1 MGAPKKIVPVIL
13 CGGSGTR
20 LWPASREKLPKQFLN
35 LLSEQS
41 LLQETVLRALRISG
55 AQPENVVTVTL
66 GNMSESVREQMRSI
80 APALAQHILSEPSA
94 RDTGAAVSFAA
105 NYIKTHFGGD
115 AVLWILPSDH
125 HIGDEKAMKESLDHA
140 LWAAEQNYLVTFGI
154 QPTRPDTGYGY
165 IRLGDSLSG
174 KGAFKAD
181 KFVEKPDLATAKQY
195 LETKQYLWNSGM
207 FVFSAD
213 CVLAQ
218 FEKHAKALNETVC
231 QAMKKSANEHE
242 VDATL
247 YASIEKRPFDK
258 AIMEKADLVAVVPC
272 NPNWSD
278 IGSWES
284 LWEIREKD
292 AGGNVTDG
300 EVFTLQSSNCLVQ
313 SKNKLIACAGV
324 QDLVIIE
331 TADSLLVADK
341 RNSDIMKLL
350 VNGMKADG
358 RKEVTDITAGS
369 RGFEEIEI
377 SGKGS
382 VALTSSSG
390 TYSFVVTLEGK
401 AFVSDGHGVEK
412 IMEPGETFFLVP
424 DTQYRLENRDGGSVK
439 AVKVST
445 SFAQNLK
452 REAAA

>member
-1 MGAPKKIVPVIL
+1 MGSPKKIVPVIL

-35 LLSEQS
+35 LLSDQS

-105 NYIKTHFGGD
+105 NYIKSHFGGD
-115 AVLWILPSDH
+115 AVMWILPSDH
-125 HIGDEKAMKESLDHA
+125 HIGDENAMKESLDHA
-140 LWAAEQNYLVTFGI
+140 LWAAGQNYLVTFGI

-165 IRLGDSLSG
+165 IRLGTALSG
-174 KGAFKAD
+174 QGAFKAE
-181 KFVEKPDLATAKQY
+181 KFVEKPDLATAQHY

-213 CVLAQ
+213 CVLEQ
-218 FEKHAKALNETVC
+218 FEKHAKSLNETVC
-231 QAMKKSANEHE
+231 TAMKKSADAHE

-350 VNGMKADG
+350 VNGMKAEG
-358 RKEVTDITAGS
+358 RKEVVDISCGGS
-369 RGFEEIEI
+369 GLREIDL
-377 SGKGS
+377 SGKG
-382 VALTSSSG
+382 AAAILSSG
-390 TYSFVVTLEGK
+390 DAQSFLVVMDGK
-401 AFVSDGHGVEK
+401 GVLIDPQGKEK
-412 IMEPGETFFLVP
+412 ALSSGEMFFLSP
-424 DTQYRLENRDGGSVK
+424 NASYRLEAREGGSVK
-439 AVKVST
+439 AVKVMT
-445 SFAQNLK
+445 SFAQRSHK
-452 REAAA
+452 EAAA

>member
-1 MGAPKKIVPVIL
+1 MGVPANHDVGPG
-13 CGGSGTR
+13 GGSGTR
-20 LWPASREKLPKQFLN
+20 LWPSSREKLPKQFLN
-35 LLSEQS
+35 LLSDKS

-55 AQPENVVTVTL
+55 AKPENVVTVTL
-66 GNMSESVREQMRSI
+66 GNMSESVREQMHSI
-80 APALAQHILSEPSA
+80 DPALALHILSEPSA

-105 NYIKTHFGGD
+105 NYIKKHFGGD

-140 LWAAEQNYLVTFGI
+140 LWAAEQDYLVTFGI

-165 IRLGDSLSG
+165 IRLGASLSG
-174 KGAFKAD
+174 QGAYKAE
-181 KFVEKPDLATAKQY
+181 KFVEKPDLATAQQY

-231 QAMKKSANEHE
+231 AAMKKSASENE
-242 VDATL
+242 VDPAL

-272 NPNWSD
+272 NPDWSD

-292 AGGNVTDG
+292 EHGNVRNG

-313 SKNKLIACAGV
+313 SKDKLIACAGV

-331 TADSLLVADK
+331 TADSFLVADK
-341 RNSDIMKLL
+341 NNSDIMKLL
-350 VNGMKADG
+350 VNGMKAEG
-358 RKEVTDITAGS
+358 RKEVVDISCGGPGA
-369 RGFEEIEI
+369 EEIVM
-377 SGKGS
+377 SGKQS
-382 VALTSSSG
+382 LALVSGGSSS
-390 TYSFVVTLEGK
+390 FIVVI
-401 AFVSDGHGVEK
+401 DGHATLSDPSGKEK
-412 IMEPGETFFLVP
+412 VLTVGESYFLAP
-424 DTQYRLENRDGGSVK
+424 NTSYRLENKDGGSVK
-439 AVKVST
+439 PV
-445 SFAQNLK
+445 NLTTPERK
-452 REAAA
+452 PPGVCGKKE

>member
-20 LWPASREKLPKQFLN
+20 LWPSSREKLPKQFLN
-35 LLSEQS
+35 LLSDKS

-55 AQPENVVTVTL
+55 AKAENVVTVTL
-66 GNMSESVREQMRSI
+66 GNMSESVREQMHSI
-80 APALAQHILSEPSA
+80 DPALALHILSEPSA

-105 NYIKTHFGGD
+105 NYIKKHFGGD
-115 AVLWILPSDH
+115 AFLWILPSDH

-140 LWAAEQNYLVTFGI
+140 LWAAEQDYLVTFGI

-165 IRLGDSLSG
+165 IRLGASLSG
-174 KGAFKAD
+174 QGAFKAD
-181 KFVEKPDLATAKQY
+181 KFVEKPDLATAQQY

-231 QAMKKSANEHE
+231 AAMKKSACENE
-242 VDATL
+242 VDPAL

-258 AIMEKADLVAVVPC
+258 AIMEKADLVSVVPC
-272 NPNWSD
+272 NPDWSD

-292 AGGNVTDG
+292 EHGNVRNG

-313 SKNKLIACAGV
+313 SKDKLIACAGV

-331 TADSLLVADK
+331 TTDSFLVADK
-341 RNSDIMKLL
+341 SNSDIMKHL
-350 VNGMKADG
+350 VNGMKAGG
-358 RKEVTDITAGS
+358 RKEVADFMRGS
-369 RGFEEIEI
+369 SGLEEIEI
-377 SGKGS
+377 KGKGS
-382 VALTSSSG
+382 VSLSG
-390 TYSFVVTLEGK
+390 SGDAYSFVVLLEGK
-401 AFVSDGHGVEK
+401 AAISDTHGKEK
-412 IMEPGETFFLVP
+412 VLEQGEVFFLTP
-424 DTQYRLENRDGGSVK
+424 ELSYRLENREGGALK
-439 AVKVST
+439 AVKVGT
-445 SFAQNLK
+445 SFALGLK

>member
-1 MGAPKKIVPVIL
+1 
-13 CGGSGTR
+13 
-20 LWPASREKLPKQFLN
+20 
-35 LLSEQS
+35 
-41 LLQETVLRALRISG
+41 
-55 AQPENVVTVTL
+55 
-66 GNMSESVREQMRSI
+66 
-80 APALAQHILSEPSA
+80 
-94 RDTGAAVSFAA
+94 
-105 NYIKTHFGGD
+105 
-115 AVLWILPSDH
+115 
-125 HIGDEKAMKESLDHA
+125 
-140 LWAAEQNYLVTFGI
+140 VTFGI

-165 IRLGDSLSG
+165 IRLGTALSG
-174 KGAFKAD
+174 QGAFKAE
-181 KFVEKPDLATAKQY
+181 KFVEKPDLATAQQY

-213 CVLAQ
+213 CVLEQ
-218 FEKHAKALNETVC
+218 FEKHAKSLNETVC
-231 QAMKKSANEHE
+231 TAMKKSANAHE

-358 RKEVTDITAGS
+358 RKEVTDITSGS
-369 RGFEEIEI
+369 SGFEEIEI

-382 VALTSSSG
+382 VVLASSSG
-390 TYSFVVTLEGK
+390 TYSFVVTLEGN

-412 IMEPGETFFLVP
+412 ILEPGETFFLVP